1 MRFPPSFIERLR
13 SHFLMSEVV
22 GKRIA
27 LKKLGR
33 EWKACCPFHNEK
45 SPSFT
50 VNDDKGF
57 YHCFGCGAHGDAI
70 EFIRKHERLS
80 YPEAIETLARDAG
93 IPLPEVSPETIRKIE
108 AYKVQQDVVEAACV
122 WFEKQLHSAKH
133 IDAMAYAEKRGLK
146 PETIRQFRL
155 GYAPDERTA
164 LHQYL
169 LENGHSLERQIEA
182 GLVSRTDDGRV
193 YDRFR
198 GRLMFPIKSAGGKV
212 IAFGGRTLSSDT
224 KNIAKYL
231 NSPETE
237 LFKKGDLLFNHDL
250 VKKAVRERNTVVV
263 MEGYMDVVSSSQQG
277 VDYAVAALGTAVTP
291 EHLRLLWQMTK
302 EPIFCLDGDTAG
314 QRAMLRAAEVA
325 LPLITPG
332 HSLRFA
338 VLPKGEDPD
347 SYIQKHGKDS
357 FEKLLAHS
365 KRLSQVLWETMA
377 PQYKLNLAEGRAGL
391 EGAFKKLANNIQDAT
406 VKQHFIS
413 YFKKQLWE
421 ATSSKKPVA
430 KTRSSKVEQVV
441 AQHQN
446 TALEMLTSRML
457 KTLIIFP
464 NLLERSGVDEF
475 VSHITISTPQ
485 LAHLRDAIL
494 TVAHSDGAHDAEPF
508 RSAVIAQVKES
519 WCIEFV
525 ASALKL
531 PYSGSLSDSDAA
543 VLWNETVS
551 AYQIAHMQSELDQ
564 LREQVGG
571 VDEEG
576 LKRLKELQNAIE
588 AAQTARTFAPMQ
600 ADAAQA

>member
-1 MRFPPSFIERLR
+1 MRFPPNFIERLR
-13 SHFLMSEVV
+13 SHFLMSEVI
-22 GKRIA
+22 GKRIPI
-27 LKKLGR
+27 KKFGR

-45 SPSFT
+45 TPSFT
-50 VNDDKGF
+50 INDDKGF

-70 EFIRKHERLS
+70 EFIRKYERLS
-80 YPEAIETLARDAG
+80 YPEAVETLAREGG

-108 AYKVQQDVVEAACV
+108 AYKVQHDVVEAACQ
-122 WFEKQLHSAKH
+122 WFERQLHSVRH
-133 IDAMAYAEKRGLK
+133 VDAMAYVEKRGLNAQ
-146 PETIRQFRL
+146 TVRQFRL

-169 LENGHSLERQIEA
+169 LESGHSLERQIEA
-182 GLVSRTDDGRV
+182 GLVSKTDDGKI

-198 GRLMFPIKSAGGKV
+198 GRLIFPIRNASGKV
-212 IAFGGRTLSSDT
+212 IAFGGRVLNNNN

-231 NSPETE
+231 NSPETD
-237 LFKKGDLLFNHDL
+237 LFKKGEVLFNLDL
-250 VKKAVRERNTVVV
+250 AKKPAREKNLVVV
-263 MEGYMDVVSSSQQG
+263 MEGYMDVVSTAQSG
-277 VDYAVAALGTAVTP
+277 IDYAVATLGTAVTP
-291 EHLRLLWQMTK
+291 EHLRLLWQLSK
-302 EPIFCLDGDTAG
+302 EPIFCLDGDAAG
-314 QRAMLRAAEVA
+314 SRAMLRAAEIA

-338 VLPKGEDPD
+338 LLPKGEDPD
-347 SYIQKHGKDS
+347 TYIRKHGKES
-357 FEKLLAHS
+357 FEKLMQHS

-391 EGAFKKLANNIQDAT
+391 EGAFKKLANQIQDAT

-413 YFKKQLWE
+413 YFKKQLWD
-421 ATSSKKPVA
+421 ATSSRKPVA

-441 AQHQN
+441 AQAPSA
-446 TALEMLTSRML
+446 ALEMLTSRML

-464 NLLERSGVDEF
+464 SLLARAGVDEF
-475 VSHITISTPQ
+475 VSHITIATPN
-485 LAHLRDAIL
+485 LARLRDAIL
-494 TVAHSDGAHDAEPF
+494 SVAQESAVEDGEQF
-508 RSAVIAQVKES
+508 RSLVIAEVKEG

-525 ASALKL
+525 ASSLKL
-531 PYSGSLSDSDAA
+531 PYSASLSASDAA

-551 AYQIAHMQSELDQ
+551 AYQIAHMQNELDA

-588 AAQTARTFAPMQ
+588 SAQTARTFAPMQ
-600 ADAAQA
+600 DASS